1 MATGV
6 NIAIAVGTTITKI
19 AAKFDIF
26 TVPVVTCTNS
36 FSLYECL
43 IKLGTIKKKRLI
55 IDIMVIRQTYE
66 QQNVSDIRWID
77 GRNNPANA
85 ITKAG
90 PNRALKQLIN
100 NNKLIMRL

>member
-1 MATGV
+1 M
-6 NIAIAVGTTITKI
+6 AIAVGTTITKI
-19 AAKFDIF
+19 AARFGVFI
-26 TVPVVTCTNS
+26 VPIVTCMNS

-43 IKLGTIKKKRLI
+43 VKLETTKKRLMI
-55 IDIMVIRQTYE
+55 NIMAIRQAYE
-66 QQNVSDIRWID
+66 QQNVSDIRWIN